1 MKKLLTAFLSI
12 ILCFCCVF
20 AFASCGCQEEDT
32 RVKVPGTTAPE
43 LVDENGF
50 GYIIVNSSTLTV
62 TKYSGTATDIIVPAE
77 YDGKPVTAIG
87 EDAFRDCK
95 ITSVEIPSSIKSI
108 GKRAFDGCMSL
119 SSVKLPE
126 GLESIGDHA
135 FKYDTELKEIKFPS
149 TLKSI
154 GMYAF
159 TFTGITTVEI
169 PENVTTIGAY
179 CFFQNEKL
187 ETAIVPANVTTI
199 EKCAFAECPEL
210 TIKGESGSAIEEYAE
225 SEKIPFE
232 TIE

>member
-1 MKKLLTAFLSI
+1 MKKILTAFLSI

-20 AFASCGCQEEDT
+20 AFASCGCQEADT

-50 GYIIVNSSTLTV
+50 GYIIVDSKTLMV
-62 TKYSGTATDIIVPAE
+62 TKYSGTAKDIIVPAE

-87 EDAFRDCK
+87 EDAFRDAV

-119 SSVKLPE
+119 ASVKLPE
-126 GLESIGDHA
+126 GLESLGAHA
-135 FKYDTELKEIKFPS
+135 FKYDTALKEIKFPS

-159 TFTGITTVEI
+159 TYTGLSSVEI
-169 PENVTTIGAY
+169 PSGVTSIGAY
-179 CFFQNEKL
+179 CFYQNEKL
-187 ETAIVPANVTTI
+187 TSAVVPASVTTI

-210 TIKGESGSAIEEYAE
+210 TIKGESGSTAETYAE
-225 SEKIPFE
+225 SEKINFE
-232 TIE
+232 EN